1 MSSGAKSRDKFYTK
15 PEAAQKL
22 LSLVDLSQYDLIV
35 EPSAGSGNI
44 SLLLRSVRLTPPLLI
59 PACLAIDI
67 EPEHPSIIRRDFLL
81 ADHPEIHQ
89 AKRCLVIGNPPFG
102 KMAGGAI
109 AFFNRAASYE
119 SVKVIA
125 FIVPKTF
132 RKASVINKLDSAF
145 LLSTEVDIP
154 DRSFTL
160 EGRDHAVPCL
170 IQVWHRS
177 KLRRTPIPTPLLDS
191 RYRFVKED
199 EAFKLTQ
206 EGTRVIV
213 LTRVGGRAGTNNRIY
228 NPTVKRLSQESHLFL
243 VSSLDPNYVIAELN
257 KIEWPNNTVGQRSVS
272 KSEYTEELNQIARLP
287 PSRSS

>member
-1 MSSGAKSRDKFYTK
+1 MSSDAKSRDKFYTK
-15 PEAAQKL
+15 PEATQRL

-35 EPSAGSGNI
+35 EPSAGAGNI
-44 SLLLRSVRLTPPLLI
+44 SLLLRSVTLSPSLLL
-59 PACLAIDI
+59 PHCLALDI
-67 EPEHPSIIRRDFLL
+67 EPDHPSVIKRDFLL
-81 ADHPEIHQ
+81 TDHPEIHQ
-89 AKRCLVIGNPPFG
+89 AKKCLVIGNPPFG

-119 SVKVIA
+119 SVKAIA

-132 RKASVINKLDSAF
+132 RKTSVINKLDSAF

-177 KLRRTPIPTPLLDS
+177 RLRRTPIPTPVLDS
-191 RYRFVKED
+191 HYRFVKEE
-199 EAFKLTQ
+199 EAYRLTQ
-206 EGTRVIV
+206 EGTSVIV

-228 NPTVKRLSQESHLFL
+228 DPSIKRLSQESHLFL
-243 VSSLDPNYVIAELN
+243 VSDLNLNHIIAELN
-257 KIEWPNNTVGQRSVS
+257 KIEWPHNTVGQRSVS
-272 KSEYTEELNQIARLP
+272 KSEYTEELNQIASGR
-287 PSRSS
+287 